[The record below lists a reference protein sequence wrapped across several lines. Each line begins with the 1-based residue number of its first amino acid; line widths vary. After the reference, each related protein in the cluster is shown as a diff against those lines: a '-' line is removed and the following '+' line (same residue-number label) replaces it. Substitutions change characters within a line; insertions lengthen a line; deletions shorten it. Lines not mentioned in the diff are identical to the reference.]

1 MSLETL
7 LSQIDEY
14 VDDSKR
20 YAIALEGEWGSG
32 KTHFINTALRKHLR
46 ESRHIKLIRVSLF
59 GIRSADDLYERLTTT
74 YFHLNADKD
83 SRLKRGA
90 AQVGRTGVQAVSS
103 FAANTLKQCNIQISI
118 GPQAITTLLGR
129 NIIVVFDDCE
139 RTADGVADTNLLG
152 AINDL
157 VEGIGCKVILVSN
170 DISRIDSLLREKLIW
185 KTLRY
190 SPEPE
195 ELFDAVLSHSLSG
208 FETPNN
214 HFLEACRMGAIQARC
229 DNARAMI
236 KSAPLLKMILSSPIL
251 SDDQFTPIE
260 RERVVTDCARLV
272 LLTYSNKN
280 PSTPIE
286 TKGSITQS
294 LPFSNYYQTDLI
306 DRFFSNQQNPSPQEI
321 DDALSNYLHFCYPS
335 TPRDRCLKEL
345 VSKQSELEYLNDAD
359 VEKIS
364 SDLSSHLKEHVVNDP
379 DLLWDA
385 LILNWIFFD
394 LGFPQALT
402 MSTARDAAENSLDAN
417 SSAFLEAFRD
427 IIQLQRPLSP
437 DDPLTK
443 MLTNL
448 VNYCQKKQEQSLVSE
463 IMSEMDKTD
472 ALDRGSYLYQKIA
485 CDEVIDTNV
494 LFSLPPAAIAKCFE
508 KGSAPSQVSIIKLIR
523 QIKEKDS
530 LGQGETEWLVKLEKQ
545 FDELNV
551 SSRMGK
557 GRLSVMKN
565 AIQEII
571 EKDDAMRAAKG
582 TK

>member
-1 MSLETL
+1 MTPKERIIELYRRNVKGKTPNVDGRNERHDGRKGHWLEEQFGINPNADNKADLWGYELKNET
-7 LSQIDEY
+7 SSKTTFGDWSANVY
-14 VDDSKR
+14 VFTTPR
-20 YAIALEGEWGSG
+20 YA
-32 KTHFINTALRKHLR
+32 
-46 ESRHIKLIRVSLF
+46 SLF
-59 GIRSADDLYERLTTT
+59 AGRYKYEKQDSFLRI
-74 YFHLNADKD
+74 FGNPNENKD
-83 SRLKRGA
+83 
-90 AQVGRTGVQAVSS
+90 GRYSWSGSPCPKIDS
-103 FAANTLKQCNIQISI
+103 YNDFGQI
-118 GPQAITTLLGR
+118 L
-129 NIIVVFDDCE
+129 
-139 RTADGVADTNLLG
+139 
-152 AINDL
+152 L
-157 VEGIGCKVILVSN
+157 VESNN
-170 DISRIDSLLREKLIW
+170 DIVALYSYSQDKRKDKANIVPKELQIENLEIARWYGEHSPTSRK
-185 KTLRY
+185 
-190 SPEPE
+190 
-195 ELFDAVLSHSLSG
+195 
-208 FETPNN
+208 
-214 HFLEACRMGAIQARC
+214 
-229 DNARAMI
+229 
-236 KSAPLLKMILSSPIL
+236 
-251 SDDQFTPIE
+251 
-260 RERVVTDCARLV
+260 
-272 LLTYSNKN
+272 
-280 PSTPIE
+280 
-286 TKGSITQS
+286 
-294 LPFSNYYQTDLI
+294 
-306 DRFFSNQQNPSPQEI
+306 
-321 DDALSNYLHFCYPS
+321 
-335 TPRDRCLKEL
+335 RDRCLKEL